1 MGTVRYFVMGISF
14 MLCLWVGTFF
24 LLLE

>member
-1 MGTVRYFVMGISF
+1 MKYFMMGISF

>member
-1 MGTVRYFVMGISF
+1 MRYFVMGISF

>member
-1 MGTVRYFVMGISF
+1 MKYFVMGISC